1 MWFQNRR
8 AKWRKSERL
17 KEEQRKREGN
27 GGGGALETTG
37 LAPPTSSSAGPSPTG
52 HDPEGI
58 IIFNLDTATTQSLK
72 NIYSFTYHFLLLI
85 IIRVF
90 ILDPFNL
97 KN

>member
-58 IIFNLDTATTQSLK
+58 IIFNLDTATTQIIKKHLF
-72 NIYSFTYHFLLLI
+72 IHVSF
-85 IIRVF
+85 
-90 ILDPFNL
+90 PFVNNN
-97 KN
+97 KSFYTRSF

>member
-52 HDPEGI
+52 HDPEGTI
-58 IIFNLDTATTQSLK
+58 VNKNTATS
-72 NIYSFTYHFLLLI
+72 NALLLI
-85 IIRVF
+85 SM
-90 ILDPFNL
+90 
-97 KN
+97 

>member
-1 MWFQNRR
+1 M
-8 AKWRKSERL
+8 

-58 IIFNLDTATTQSLK
+58 IIFNLDTKIIKKHLFIRISLLFL
-72 NIYSFTYHFLLLI
+72 NNNNSFIFS
-85 IIRVF
+85 
-90 ILDPFNL
+90 ILSI
-97 KN
+97 